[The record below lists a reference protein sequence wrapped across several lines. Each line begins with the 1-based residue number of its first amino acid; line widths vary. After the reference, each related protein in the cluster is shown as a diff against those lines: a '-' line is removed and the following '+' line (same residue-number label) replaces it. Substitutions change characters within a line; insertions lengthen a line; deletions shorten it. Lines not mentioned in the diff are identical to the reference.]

1 MWVRGVK
8 EGRKR
13 EGEGERKT
21 LFAARG
27 KVVLLAFYSRERRV
41 AMGFCSGRSTYLY
54 AAARLF
60 AAGFCALLRRCFL
73 FWSTGEL
80 LCLAEIFFF
89 FFFFLEVSGRWE
101 RRFRDDGVYFRNEL
115 CGCRLVQFCL
125 DTCILEQR
133 CIYMRLILFIAE
145 A

>member
-89 FFFFLEVSGRWE
+89 FFFFFFW
-101 RRFRDDGVYFRNEL
+101 RFRGDGSGGLEMM
-115 CGCRLVQFCL
+115 GS
-125 DTCILEQR
+125 ILGMS
-133 CIYMRLILFIAE
+133 CVAVG
-145 A
+145 